1 MRILHKNIIMRQDFE
16 NYMVLKNYAASSI
29 KTYLSIFDL
38 IAKDGLD
45 VLSKSK
51 SELMT
56 YLAKKV
62 KENKTSA
69 NYTAQFASVC
79 NIVRINFLGIDDK
92 VKIPRPN
99 KPITKPD
106 ILSLDEVG
114 KMINSTSN
122 LKHKAILSL
131 MYATGMRSNEV
142 CNLKITDIDSNA
154 KSISIKQ
161 AKGMKDRF
169 AMLDDGLLKILRNYF
184 SAYSPNIYLFNGAK
198 GGRFTE
204 RSIQQIV
211 TSSAKKCAIKKRI
224 SSHSMR
230 HSCFTQLVRDGVD
243 IRSIQKLAGHKNI
256 NTTARYLQINDLD
269 VLSIKSPF
277 SNIKISK

>member
-1 MRILHKNIIMRQDFE
+1 MRQDFE
-16 NYMVLKNYAASSI
+16 NYMILKNYAVSSI
-29 KTYLSIFDL
+29 KTYLSIYDL
-38 IAKDGLD
+38 IAKDG
-45 VLSKSK
+45 VEVFGKTKSD
-51 SELMT
+51 LMS

-79 NIVRINFLGIDDK
+79 NIVRINFLGIEDK

-99 KPITKPD
+99 KPSRQPD
-106 ILSLDEVG
+106 ILSIEEVQG
-114 KMINSTSN
+114 MINSTKN
-122 LKHKAILSL
+122 EKHKAILSL

-142 CNLKITDIDSNA
+142 CNIKVNDIDS
-154 KSISIKQ
+154 KGMLIKIKQ
-161 AKGMKDRF
+161 AKGMKDRV
-169 AMLDDGLLKILRNYF
+169 AMLDNGLLDVLRKYF
-184 SAYSPNIYLFNGAK
+184 LKFTPNIYLFNGAN
-198 GGRFTE
+198 GGKYTV

-211 TSSAKKCAIKKRI
+211 SNTAKKCGIEKKI

-230 HSCFTQLVRDGVD
+230 HSCFTQLVKNGVD
-243 IRSIQKLAGHKNI
+243 IRHIQKLAGHKNI

-277 SNIKISK
+277 SDIKIDWK

>member
-1 MRILHKNIIMRQDFE
+1 MRQDFE
-16 NYMVLKNYAASSI
+16 NYMVLKNYAVSSI

-45 VLSKSK
+45 IFSKSK
-51 SELMT
+51 NDLMS

-79 NIVRINFLGIDDK
+79 NIVRINFLGIEDK

-99 KPITKPD
+99 KPITHPD
-106 ILSLDEVG
+106 ILTTDEVQN
-114 KMINSTSN
+114 MINSTLN
-122 LKHKAILSL
+122 VKHKAILSL

-142 CNLKITDIDSNA
+142 CNIKINDIDSDG
-154 KSISIKQ
+154 KLIKIKQ
-161 AKGMKDRF
+161 AKGMKDRV
-169 AMLDDGLLKILRNYF
+169 AMLDEGLLCVLRQYF
-184 SAYSPNIYLFNGAK
+184 LSYKPNTYLFNGAT
-198 GGRFTE
+198 GGKYTA
-204 RSIQQIV
+204 RSVQQVV
-211 TSSAKKCAIKKRI
+211 TNAANKCGIKKRI

-230 HSCFTQLVRDGVD
+230 HSCFTQLVKNGVD
-243 IRSIQKLAGHKNI
+243 IRHIQRLAGHKNI

-269 VLSIKSPF
+269 VLNIISPF
-277 SNIKISK
+277 ASIKISK

>member
-1 MRILHKNIIMRQDFE
+1 MRQDFE
-16 NYMVLKNYAASSI
+16 NYMVLKNYAVSSI

-45 VLSKSK
+45 IFSKSK
-51 SELMT
+51 NDLMS

-79 NIVRINFLGIDDK
+79 NIVRINFLGIEDK

-99 KPITKPD
+99 KPITQPD
-106 ILSLDEVG
+106 ILTTDEVQN
-114 KMINSTSN
+114 MINSTLN
-122 LKHKAILSL
+122 VKHKAILSL

-142 CNLKITDIDSNA
+142 CNIKINDIDSDG
-154 KSISIKQ
+154 KLIKIKQ
-161 AKGMKDRF
+161 AKGMKDRV
-169 AMLDDGLLKILRNYF
+169 AMLDEGLLCVLRQYF
-184 SAYSPNIYLFNGAK
+184 LSYKPNTYLFNGAT
-198 GGRFTE
+198 GGKYTA
-204 RSIQQIV
+204 RSVQQVV
-211 TSSAKKCAIKKRI
+211 TNAANKCGIKKRI

-230 HSCFTQLVRDGVD
+230 HSCFTQLVKNGVD
-243 IRSIQKLAGHKNI
+243 IRHIQRLAGHKNI

-269 VLSIKSPF
+269 VLNIISPF
-277 SNIKISK
+277 ASIKISK

>member
-1 MRILHKNIIMRQDFE
+1 MRQDFE

-45 VLSKSK
+45 VFSKSK
-51 SELMT
+51 SDLMS

-79 NIVRINFLGIDDK
+79 NIVRINFLDITDK

-99 KPITKPD
+99 KPVIQPD
-106 ILSLDEVG
+106 VLTIEEVQD
-114 KMINSTSN
+114 MISKTPNI
-122 LKHKAILSL
+122 KHKSIISI

-142 CNLKITDIDSNA
+142 CNIKIDDIDS
-154 KSISIKQ
+154 KGKVIRIKQ
-161 AKGMKDRF
+161 AKGMKDRV
-169 AMLDDGLLKILRNYF
+169 AMLDDGLLSILREYF
-184 SAYSPNIYLFNGAK
+184 SIYKPNIYLFNGAT
-198 GGRFTE
+198 GGKYTV

-211 TSSAKKCAIKKRI
+211 SKAASKCNIQKKI

-230 HSCFTQLVRDGVD
+230 HSCFTQLIKNGVD
-243 IRSIQKLAGHKNI
+243 IRHIQKLAGHRNI

-277 SNIKISK
+277 SDIKLNK